1 MTPTVT
7 VPERELT
14 EDEEDIREALRLDR
28 VDFKKVVA
36 FGVESVRSEYND
48 DNNLKEDP
56 ITFSEQMDALPV
68 GLGYAILGKQGTDEG
83 WKWEM
88 RAYALANLPDGVLP
102 KAKYARPGR
111 PRVMFDITDSLLT
124 SGSETGNSER
134 PACNIV
140 RSGSDSSA
148 GTDTSGKTLVD
159 GTDQTAAAKPDLQ
172 MGTEGDAS
180 LYVRNSEICLVGGMK
195 YNPRTRTVSRTS
207 VKLEPTESMHS
218 YDSKTSGASIRQ
230 RIRSLIG
237 RSKN

>member
-7 VPERELT
+7 VLERELT
-14 EDEEDIREALRLDR
+14 EDEEDIREALRLGR
-28 VDFKKVVA
+28 ADFKQVIA
-36 FGVESVRSEYND
+36 FGVESVRSEYSD
-48 DNNLKEDP
+48 DNKEDP

-68 GLGYAILGKQGTDEG
+68 GLGYAILCKQGTDEG
-83 WKWEM
+83 WNWEM
-88 RAYALANLPDGVLP
+88 EAYALASLPDGVLP
-102 KAKYARPGR
+102 KARYERPGR
-111 PRVMFDITDSLLT
+111 PRVMFDITDSLLLAN
-124 SGSETGNSER
+124 GSETGNSER

-140 RSGSDSSA
+140 RSGSDSNT